1 MPARTDARRLKPT
14 EDGQARGG
22 RGSGSGDRPTNM
34 GVRGDQGV
42 WLASIA
48 GCRKAPAARD
58 GATLAQAGT
67 QVVVDAGQGTLPQFS
82 QWSQDGAPIALCS
95 VRGKLGD
102 DAAATT
108 VMKPPARTARQPR
121 RAARARKRFMVHKS
135 IALLRGG
142 QS

>member
-1 MPARTDARRLKPT
+1 
-14 EDGQARGG
+14 
-22 RGSGSGDRPTNM
+22 M

-48 GCRKAPAARD
+48 GWRKAAAARD
-58 GATLAQAGT
+58 GATLAQACP

-82 QWSQDGAPIALCS
+82 QWSQDGAPIVLCS
-95 VRGKLGD
+95 VRDIFGD
-102 DAAATT
+102 AAAAATT
-108 VMKPPARTARQPR
+108 VVKPPARTARQPR
-121 RAARARKRFMVHKS
+121 RAARARRRFMVHMS